1 MVDRWTNPTT
11 ASLRGEDSRPLQ
23 QTFSS
28 LSSYLEKLDNAIT
41 AAAAS
46 GVSSLSAGTGI
57 GLSGGTGAVTVSN
70 TGVTSLA
77 GTANQITV
85 SAGTGNITL
94 SLPQNIHTGAVP
106 TFGGLVS
113 NGNVTVPVTSNSFF
127 SDSSGFNFWRPVD
140 TAGNSYFR
148 LSSGSW
154 FSDAANYYFRN
165 ASSSNVAII
174 DSIGNTTVA
183 GQFRSNTSA
192 SAGGFVMRPWSANG
206 QYVSF
211 VTNSMSGADYIFL
224 SDGLDTFVGSAI
236 NGKTHI
242 RSSSNNTSSQVI
254 VRPNNVDIGGT
265 LNFGYAV
272 SSAGNSSYIQFG
284 PNSTWG
290 SYLRVGSTPNVVAN
304 GIAQVISTNG
314 NLHLDCGTGQDI
326 YVNYYSGR
334 PIRIHGF
341 VEMNG
346 QAISNAGYI
355 QAGGTGITYNG
366 SVSANNWF
374 RSTTGTG
381 WYNEAHAGGIWMYDN
396 WVRIYNNKPFY
407 CENEFRTGNVFSGN
421 AGRSRGSYGA
431 ISIGGNGITNT
442 WDGIEFA
449 SAQTFMIQS
458 DNYSG
463 VFRNNN
469 AWNWLFNYSTLAIGS
484 DERYKRDIQPL
495 NAGLNFIE
503 NLNPISF
510 LKLTE
515 NPNDE
520 PEATESHYYYGFSAQ
535 NVRAAL
541 DAIGETRDVKIHDI
555 GGPNMGL
562 VACTEDAVYDRQYIG
577 ITEFI
582 APIVQAVKELS
593 SRVKQLEEGA
603 VAQ

>member
-70 TGVTSLA
+70 TGVTSLTAGTGIGLSSGTGVVTVSNTGVTSLA

-85 SAGTGNITL
+85 SSNTGSVTVT
-94 SLPQNIHTGAVP
+94 LPQNIIISGSTPTLELRETTSASNVDLFLGQSGTNGEGFRVRYESGTGHTRLTNIYAGNLYMGSNNSTP
-106 TFGGLVS
+106 FCLDSNNIMYLS
-113 NGNVTVPVTSNSFF
+113 NGN
-127 SDSSGFNFWRPVD
+127 
-140 TAGNSYFR
+140 NSY
-148 LSSGSW
+148 
-154 FSDAANYYFRN
+154 
-165 ASSSNVAII
+165 
-174 DSIGNTTVA
+174 
-183 GQFRSNTSA
+183 
-192 SAGGFVMRPWSANG
+192 M
-206 QYVSF
+206 
-211 VTNSMSGADYIFL
+211 
-224 SDGLDTFVGSAI
+224 
-236 NGKTHI
+236 
-242 RSSSNNTSSQVI
+242 
-254 VRPNNVDIGGT
+254 
-265 LNFGYAV
+265 
-272 SSAGNSSYIQFG
+272 QFG

-290 SYLRVGSTPNVVAN
+290 SYLRVGSTPNVVGG

-366 SVSANNWF
+366 SVSASNWF

-396 WVRIYNNKPFY
+396 WLRVYNNKPFY

-421 AGRSRGSYGA
+421 VGRSRGSYGA
-431 ISIGGNGITNT
+431 ISVGGNGITNT

-449 SAQTFMIQS
+449 SAQTYMVQG
-458 DNYSG
+458 DQYSG
-463 VFRNNN
+463 SFRNNN
-469 AWNWLFNYSTLAIGS
+469 AWNWLFSYSTLAIGS
-484 DERYKRDIQPL
+484 DERYKRNIQPL

-515 NPNDE
+515 NPDDE
-520 PEATESHYYYGFSAQ
+520 PETTESHYYYGFSAQ

-582 APIVQAVKELS
+582 APLVQAVKELS